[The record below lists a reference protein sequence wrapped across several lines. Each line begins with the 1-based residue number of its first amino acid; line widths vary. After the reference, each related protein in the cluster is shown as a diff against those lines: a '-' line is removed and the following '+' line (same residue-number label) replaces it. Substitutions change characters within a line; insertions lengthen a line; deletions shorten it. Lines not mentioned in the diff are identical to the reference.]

1 MHKNL
6 YFWAALIWSGVIAF
20 FCLAQFE
27 SVPLGDVTNIDKL
40 VHSFF
45 HFVLTTLSFLFFKSK
60 LASKSSIKPLLF
72 SFLFS
77 VLFGI
82 GIEGAQNLMTT
93 TRQADVYDVVA
104 NMTGATLSL
113 LFIILFG
120 LNKKSR

>member
-40 VHSFF
+40 VHAFF
-45 HFVLTTLSFLFFKSK
+45 HFVLTTLSFLFFRSK
-60 LASKSSIKPLLF
+60 LVSKSSITPLLF
-72 SFLFS
+72 SFFFS

-82 GIEGAQNLMTT
+82 GIEVAQNLMTT
-93 TRQADVYDVVA
+93 TRQADVYDVLA

-113 LFIILFG
+113 LLIILFG